1 MKLLKLLLLC
11 RQYGDAATHAALEA
25 ASAVASEEANLTEIA
40 KEMEKK
46 KREEQLQ
53 ASDKA
58 SKAEE
63 ERKLL
68 LVEAKKAKK
77 ESESLASQ
85 AAKKMEAANAAAAA
99 RNDAVKKA
107 AEAAEAAETAQA
119 LSSRKVASM
128 GMELPQMDDVMIL
141 GHIEHWDEC
150 MNTSTTLDGTKPY
163 SNSNCNIFECITNSL
178 ISVPCQ
184 SPLAQERDHGGL

>member
-1 MKLLKLLLLC
+1 MLPQQPCSPLRASAPSSSSRTPSFDDGIDVAEEKEHLQLLSLMTGNNDKLLKLLLLC

-85 AAKKMEAANAAAAA
+85 AAKKWRQPMLLQQLEMM
-99 RNDAVKKA
+99 
-107 AEAAEAAETAQA
+107 Q
-119 LSSRKVASM
+119 
-128 GMELPQMDDVMIL
+128 
-141 GHIEHWDEC
+141 
-150 MNTSTTLDGTKPY
+150 
-163 SNSNCNIFECITNSL
+163 
-178 ISVPCQ
+178 
-184 SPLAQERDHGGL
+184 